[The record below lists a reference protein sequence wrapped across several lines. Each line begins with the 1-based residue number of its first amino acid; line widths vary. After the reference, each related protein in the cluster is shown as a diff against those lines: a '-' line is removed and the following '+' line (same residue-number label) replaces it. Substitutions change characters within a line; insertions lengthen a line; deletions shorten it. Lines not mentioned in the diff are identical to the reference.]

1 MSASRKR
8 EFYKSIFE
16 KFDRDG
22 SGTIEFGE
30 LREMLKSD
38 DEVPRK
44 IVKKVFKISD
54 RDDDGRIDL
63 DEFIAMV
70 ENEKFEGLF
79 RGYLKNYVNF
89 IVPRHRRRGGAPRL
103 LKPRGRSALSTT
115 NTTYDAEE
123 GFSEEEGAYEQNY
136 SCCPPP
142 VALVVISAVEIAC
155 FLVDELSEPGST
167 SAGNGVTAK
176 MFVYDPFKRNECW
189 RFLTYMFVH
198 IGRQW
203 RARFQIHPSDG
214 ELDRP
219 NIARRAAR
227 DGEPVVARVG
237 CLLRGRRGR
246 VPRHFDHGPHVLL
259 GRRQRRRLRYNN
271 STRLQ
276 HYNEL
281 QRDEL
286 PRHTTEH
293 PGDSD
298 NRGCRYG
305 DPQSLL
311 LEDRPEYR
319 LRGSPGWCY
328 GRFSGGHLGAQK
340 RRAHRQGEVSL
351 VGRVRLLRA
360 TDGHGRDTER
370 RLDRPFSLT
379 ASLSIYASQKRVV
392 ALQQNMHTIFYV
404 VYICNY

>member
-1 MSASRKR
+1 MTDDELRTSENLRKDKR
-8 EFYKSIFE
+8 DYFRSVFG

-198 IGRQW
+198 IGYTHLTVNLIVQILLGVPLEMVNQW
-203 RARFQIHPSDG
+203 WRVLAVYFAG
-214 ELDRP
+214 
-219 NIARRAAR
+219 
-227 DGEPVVARVG
+227 VVAGSLVTSITDPTCYLAGASGGVYAIITAHVSNIIMNFNEMSFPVIQLSILVILIIADVG
-237 CLLRGRRGR
+237 TAIHNRYYLKIDQNIGYAAHLGGAMAGFLVGIWVLKNVEPTDKERYLWWAAF
-246 VPRHFDHGPHVLL
+246 VFYVLL
-259 GRRQRRRLRYNN
+259 M
-271 STRLQ
+271 
-276 HYNEL
+276 
-281 QRDEL
+281 
-286 PRHTTEH
+286 
-293 PGDSD
+293 
-298 NRGCRYG
+298 
-305 DPQSLL
+305 
-311 LEDRPEYR
+311 
-319 LRGSPGWCY
+319 
-328 GRFSGGHLGAQK
+328 
-340 RRAHRQGEVSL
+340 
-351 VGRVRLLRA
+351 A
-360 TDGHGRDTER
+360 TAVI
-370 RLDRPFSLT
+370 LN
-379 ASLSIYASQKRVV
+379 V
-392 ALQQNMHTIFYV
+392 AWTDHFP
-404 VYICNY
+404 